1 MPGLQSPQ
9 LEHAELHMRPH
20 LSGGKSDRNCS
31 IDSILNSSSDSF
43 NIPSPPL
50 SPKFVTSS
58 LVPQR
63 QHRSL
68 SIDSLDLNSNVAP
81 APSALPMHLPS
92 GMQTVDMQTENAR
105 KLSDDIYEFL
115 TQYRMLDGLK
125 RKLEYPGPSYNSL
138 HPDTSSLRNMRRHRE
153 LSPRHLA
160 TPVFPHTTRAT
171 ATAPSNS
178 APLVTP
184 LTPPNTNPFY
194 YNTRYH
200 HYTRLPSPVIPRV
213 TQMEKP
219 KLVPHPHVTSPPT
232 SPTKKRKTVRS
243 PSSSQFQQHHNPNPN
258 IVSVKAIQHVPQ
270 YVPGVSWEKLPDY
283 SPPLSTL
290 PESNRNCLKIEW
302 KGNPMDLSVDPL
314 RSKLHPAELVLA
326 SILRLPCDLY
336 LDSKKRL
343 FLEKVYKQKKGMP
356 FRKTDAQKACKIDV
370 NKASRLYSAYEK
382 VGWLDNR
389 HFEKYMK
396 DIVL

>member
-9 LEHAELHMRPH
+9 LEHAELHAGVRPPVS
-20 LSGGKSDRNCS
+20 LAGGKVDRNCS
-31 IDSILNSSSDSF
+31 IDSILNNSSSDSSF

-50 SPKFVTSS
+50 SPKFVTT
-58 LVPQR
+58 LPHQQR
-63 QHRSL
+63 QRSL
-68 SIDSLDLNSNVAP
+68 SIDSLDLNLNPQV
-81 APSALPMHLPS
+81 LPKAMPK
-92 GMQTVDMQTENAR
+92 GMQTIDMQTTNAK

-125 RKLEYPGPSYNSL
+125 RKLEYPGPSSV
-138 HPDTSSLRNMRRHRE
+138 HPESTSSLRNTRRHRE
-153 LSPRHLA
+153 LSPRLMS
-160 TPVFPHTTRAT
+160 P
-171 ATAPSNS
+171 PS
-178 APLVTP
+178 AYPT
-184 LTPPNTNPFY
+184 NTLPSPQSTFY

-200 HYTRLPSPVIPRV
+200 HYTRLPSPMIHKVVSPEQHQLHQSR
-213 TQMEKP
+213 
-219 KLVPHPHVTSPPT
+219 LVPRSHMTSPPT

-258 IVSVKAIQHVPQ
+258 IVSVKAIQNVPQ

-290 PESNRNCLKIEW
+290 PESNRNCLRIEW

-314 RSKLHPAELVLA
+314 RSKLHPAEIILA

-336 LDSKKRL
+336 LDSKRRL

-370 NKASRLYSAYEK
+370 NKASRLYSAFEK
-382 VGWLDNR
+382 VGWLDNH
-389 HFEKYMK
+389 HFERYMK
-396 DIVL
+396 DITL

>member
-1 MPGLQSPQ
+1 MV
-9 LEHAELHMRPH
+9 A
-20 LSGGKSDRNCS
+20 GGKVDRNCS

-50 SPKFVTSS
+50 SPKFASAA
-58 LVPQR
+58 PR
-63 QHRSL
+63 Q
-68 SIDSLDLNSNVAP
+68 SIAKRLDLNAAAVP
-81 APSALPMHLPS
+81 AGIPA
-92 GMQTVDMQTENAR
+92 GIRTVDMQTASAR

-125 RKLEYPGPSYNSL
+125 RKLEYPGPSHT
-138 HPDTSSLRNMRRHRE
+138 HPES
-153 LSPRHLA
+153 
-160 TPVFPHTTRAT
+160 T
-171 ATAPSNS
+171 ATAMSLRHVRASPRLALPASPSS
-178 APLVTP
+178 SSQQQQQQQRIPL
-184 LTPPNTNPFY
+184 Y

-200 HYTRLPSPVIPRV
+200 YARLPSPVV
-213 TQMEKP
+213 HK
-219 KLVPHPHVTSPPT
+219 KAHVVHKVAKTSHAP
-232 SPTKKRKTVRS
+232 SPTKKRKSVRS

-314 RSKLHPAELVLA
+314 RSKLHPAEIVLA

-336 LDSKKRL
+336 LDSKRRL

-370 NKASRLYSAYEK
+370 NKASRLYSAFEK

-396 DIVL
+396 DINL